1 MVLFSKVVSNEVD
14 SILDFSVKAGTSAA
28 IVTSREIESEVIVRL
43 LLGFLS
49 PVEGSVSVNGI
60 QPYLLTDKEISG
72 FRRGVGVIYHDGGFI
87 SNLNVWENLTLQL
100 SYDSSFKKTEI
111 EERGRKVLETVG
123 YNGSL
128 SVLANRLSIFERRQ
142 IAFARTLLTEPL
154 LMVYQSTLDGLSRS
168 EQTHLSSL
176 ALAYHEQGGG
186 RTSLLLTSYHDSLG
200 IMHSD
205 LLYNTGGTTQS

>member
-1 MVLFSKVVSNEVD
+1 MVLFSKVVSTGVD
-14 SILDFSVKAGTSAA
+14 SILDFEVKAGSSAA

-72 FRRGVGVIYHDGGFI
+72 FRRRVGVIYHDGGFI

-100 SYDSSFKKTEI
+100 SYDSSFRKAEI
-111 EERGRKVLETVG
+111 EERGRKAIEAVG

-128 SVLANRLSIFERRQ
+128 SVLTNRLSIFERRQ
-142 IAFARTLLTEPL
+142 IAFARTFLMEPL
-154 LMVYQSTLDGLSRS
+154 LMVYQATLDGLSRS
-168 EQTHLSSL
+168 EHRHLLSL
-176 ALAYHEQGGG
+176 AMAYHDQGGG
-186 RTSLLLTSYHDSLG
+186 RTALFLTSYQDSLG
-200 IMHSD
+200 SMPAD
-205 LLYNTGGTTQS
+205 LLYNTGGATQS